1 MKIFKPLVIV
11 FLMFS
16 GFVYF
21 FVPRPPKEAK
31 LIQNFN
37 EHRIAF
43 EQLRDMFQADTNLR
57 SVASWG
63 IATRQPQFSGY
74 PTEQN
79 FPAKRFLQYL
89 ALLQQANGEVG
100 VRSDGNHAD
109 VGFLVWRRGFAGD
122 IRHIWIYWM
131 DKSPTNREDITYKQ
145 IDHNW
150 YLVRD

>member
-1 MKIFKPLVIV
+1 
-11 FLMFS
+11 MFS
-16 GFVYF
+16 GCVYF
-21 FVPRPPKEAK
+21 FVPRPPKEAQ

-43 EQLRDMFQADTNLR
+43 EQLRDMLQADTNLSR
-57 SVASWG
+57 VASWG
-63 IATRQPQFSGY
+63 VDTRQPQFLGY

-89 ALLQQANGEVG
+89 ALLQQANGYVG

-109 VGFLVWRRGFAGD
+109 VGVVVWGRGFAGQT
-122 IRHIWIYWM
+122 RHIWIYWM
-131 DKSPTNREDITYKQ
+131 DKPPTNREDIIYKQ
-145 IDHNW
+145 IDRNW

>member
-1 MKIFKPLVIV
+1 MKIFKLLAMA
-11 FLMFS
+11 FLC
-16 GFVYF
+16 VVVLIF
-21 FVPRPPKEAK
+21 FFAPRPPKEAK

-43 EQLRDMFQADTNLR
+43 EQLRDMLQADTNLSR
-57 SVASWG
+57 VASWG
-63 IATRQPQFSGY
+63 VDTRQPQFLGY

-79 FPAKRFLQYL
+79 FPTKRFLQYL
-89 ALLQQANGEVG
+89 ALLQQANGYVG

-109 VGFLVWRRGFAGD
+109 VGVVIWGRGFAGST
-122 IRHIWIYWM
+122 RHIWIYWM
-131 DKSPTNREDITYKQ
+131 DKPPTNREAITYTQ